1 MLRLAQISDL
11 DRLAR
16 QPYDP
21 PPGLVG
27 AVEEAAARGEP
38 WWTLQILPEGAEEPA
53 WLVVFPD
60 RERDLYFLDGEPLQ
74 GRWDEG
80 QQVFLAEEGLPLDLQ
95 GRRISRES
103 LEEELEAEDAGRAEA
118 LERRKAPREL
128 IGPL

>member
-1 MLRLAQISDL
+1 MLKLAQITDL

-21 PPGLVG
+21 PAALV
-27 AVEEAAARGEP
+27 AALETASARSEP
-38 WWTLQILPEGAEEPA
+38 WWALQILPEGAEEPS
-53 WLVVFPD
+53 WLVVFPE
-60 RERDLYFLDGEPLQ
+60 REGDLYFLDGEAVQ

-95 GRRISRES
+95 GHRVSRES
-103 LEEELEAEDAGRAEA
+103 LEEDQEAEEAGWAGD